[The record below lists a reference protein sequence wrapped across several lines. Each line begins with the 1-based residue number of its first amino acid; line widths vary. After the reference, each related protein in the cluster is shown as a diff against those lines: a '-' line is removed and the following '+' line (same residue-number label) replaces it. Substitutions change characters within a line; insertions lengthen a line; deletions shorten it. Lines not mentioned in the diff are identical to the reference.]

1 MFMIKSKSEDCLSFS
16 NRFVSTLRWAVVGGF
31 GSTVKKSWNGATGIP
46 SRSCREE
53 ENLATHQSAIK
64 RIRQNQR
71 RRMRNRS
78 IQSAFKTRVKK
89 VLRAVE
95 AKEVDQAGKALKEA
109 SSSIARA
116 SSKGVIPRNTAS
128 RKISR
133 LARRVNT
140 LQK

>member
-1 MFMIKSKSEDCLSFS
+1 
-16 NRFVSTLRWAVVGGF
+16 
-31 GSTVKKSWNGATGIP
+31 
-46 SRSCREE
+46 
-53 ENLATHQSAIK
+53 
-64 RIRQNQR
+64 
-71 RRMRNRS
+71 MRNRS